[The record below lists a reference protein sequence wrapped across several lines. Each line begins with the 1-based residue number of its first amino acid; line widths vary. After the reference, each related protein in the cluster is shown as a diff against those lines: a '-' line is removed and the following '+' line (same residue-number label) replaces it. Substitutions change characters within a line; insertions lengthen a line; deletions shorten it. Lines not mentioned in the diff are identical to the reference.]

1 MKEFTIKNIFKCW
14 LKLWPATVILIVA
27 GAGIGVWQAKSL
39 TQRYETNTKVL
50 IVNND
55 NSALAA
61 DYAGLA
67 GSMLVRETAEERAGT
82 TGCSTGGAGAGNVVT
97 LSVACTESEE
107 DALKLLATLRDTYE
121 EKLKELYGDKIE
133 RVVVISGE
141 SAVKTKVTGKTKLMK
156 AAVPVVGGM
165 LLSLAIAF
173 VYTDYITRK
182 HGKKK

>member
-1 MKEFTIKNIFKCW
+1 M
-14 LKLWPATVILIVA
+14 
-27 GAGIGVWQAKSL
+27 
-39 TQRYETNTKVL
+39 
-50 IVNND
+50 
-55 NSALAA
+55 
-61 DYAGLA
+61 
-67 GSMLVRETAEERAGT
+67 
-82 TGCSTGGAGAGNVVT
+82 
-97 LSVACTESEE
+97 ACTESEE

-141 SAVKTKVTGKTKLMK
+141 PAVKTKVTGKTKLMK